1 MIPTSFKLGGNTW
14 KVRLY
19 KHLVQIGP
27 NNDVQHLYGLCDV
40 ESNMIKIARAIDGRV
55 CSEETIYKTFI
66 HEFLHAAL
74 YTCGKAYQDE
84 ELVIGLENMVWQ
96 YLRTARGGQA
106 AAVANGVQLDND
118 SPKRARTKRASGSK
132 AQSANRRVSP
142 TNKATRKR
150 R

>member
-14 KVRLY
+14 RVRMLR
-19 KHLVQIGP
+19 HLVQIGP

-40 ESNMIKIARAIDGRV
+40 ENNTIKIARTIDGRV
-55 CSEETIYKTFI
+55 CAEETIYKTFI

-96 YLRTARGGQA
+96 YLRTARGAQPA
-106 AAVANGVQLDND
+106 IIANGVFVDGKGA
-118 SPKRARTKRASGSK
+118 KRARAKRSTGSK
-132 AQSANRRVSP
+132 AQPANSRVSSA
-142 TNKATRKR
+142 NKATRKR

>member
-14 KVRLY
+14 RVRLL
-19 KHLVQIGP
+19 KHLVQIGA

-40 ESNMIKIARAIDGRV
+40 ENNTIKIARTIDGRV

-66 HEFLHAAL
+66 HEFIHAAL

-96 YLRTARGGQA
+96 YLRTARGAQPA
-106 AAVANGVQLDND
+106 IVADGVFMDD
-118 SPKRARTKRASGSK
+118 KGAKRAGTKRSAGSK
-132 AQSANRRVSP
+132 AQPANRRVSSA
-142 TNKATRKR
+142 NKATRKR